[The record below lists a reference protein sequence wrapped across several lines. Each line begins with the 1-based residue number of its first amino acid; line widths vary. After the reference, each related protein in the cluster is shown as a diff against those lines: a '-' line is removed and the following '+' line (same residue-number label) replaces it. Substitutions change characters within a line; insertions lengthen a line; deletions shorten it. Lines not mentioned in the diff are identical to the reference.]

1 MRVAAFVIALVFS
14 LILLS
19 SSVFMSCSYGIVYSS
34 ERSRDIE
41 DKLYASGVALISSFL
56 GIIGAAFALKL
67 PMVSSI
73 LLSLCSILLIAVSF
87 DTASYVWAIFWF
99 ILILPVVF
107 GLAEAIKKRKESR
120 INFINKI

>member
-1 MRVAAFVIALVFS
+1 MRVAAFIIALMFS

-19 SSVFMSCSYGIVYSS
+19 SSVFMSCSYSIAYSS
-34 ERSRDIE
+34 DRSRDIE
-41 DKLYASGVALISSFL
+41 DELYASGVALISSFL

-87 DTASYVWAIFWF
+87 DTNSYGWAFFGF
-99 ILILPVVF
+99 ILILPAALE
-107 GLAEAIKKRKESR
+107 LAEGIKKRKEKVKR
-120 INFINKI
+120 EIY